1 MSRGFDGRWII
12 APTIASERR
21 FEWLSKWT
29 WVLGCVMLTMLSGV
43 VVPISFAGEM
53 VYRTVIFLVVL
64 YIAAEGASEIRFGA
78 MSQVPEGVPIPPL
91 LRQNELFERVLA
103 DRLVVVGVALLL
115 LGITLAWCWY
125 LTQGDSFMMPVALL
139 TGGNV
144 AMLVLAYRQMK
155 QSLRISRVWQAMNL
169 RYYHK
174 ETLTIT
180 AASRR
185 ELRANAQGGAGGF
198 VDFDGVLQATQSGYQ
213 WESRQ
218 KVKEWAFF
226 SMVLINLIATIVM
239 QCLVLDGAN
248 APLEFGGY
256 VIPSLLAAMWSVVLL
271 VAIHASARLGV
282 LQELSMSCNE
292 HQDEP
297 EQPLPDKGD
306 V

>member
-21 FEWLSKWT
+21 FEWLSKWA

-53 VYRTVIFLVVL
+53 VYRTASFLVVL
-64 YIAAEGASEIRFGA
+64 YIAAEAANELRFGA
-78 MSQVPEGVPIPPL
+78 MTQVPEGVPIPFL
-91 LRQNELFERVLA
+91 LRQNELFKRVLA
-103 DRLVVVGVALLL
+103 DRFVVAGVALFL
-115 LGITLAWCWY
+115 LGAILTWCWY
-125 LTQGDSFMMPVALL
+125 LTQNDSLMMPVALL
-139 TGGNV
+139 AGGNV
-144 AMLVLAYRQMK
+144 AMLVLAYRQIK

-180 AASRR
+180 AASKR
-185 ELRANAQGGAGGF
+185 ELRAGAQNDAGGL

-218 KVKEWAFF
+218 KVKERALF
-226 SMVLINLIATIVM
+226 SMVLINLIAAIVM
-239 QCLVLDGAN
+239 QSFVLYGEN
-248 APLEFGGY
+248 APLELGGY
-256 VIPSLLAAMWSVVLL
+256 AIPSLWAAMWSVVLL
-271 VAIHASARLGV
+271 VAIYDSARLGV

-292 HQDEP
+292 FQDKP